1 MENPAI
7 DIDAYSAV
15 KEAMGDIFVDL
26 IQTFQ
31 DYVPGQISKLGE
43 AIKQSDSDAVFNASH
58 AIKSASGTIG
68 ALGLASSAEHIEQLG
83 RAGSTD
89 GLDQHFENLQHLYQQ
104 AIEFLQQDNSA

>member
-7 DIDAYSAV
+7 DSDAYNAV

-31 DYVPGQISKLGE
+31 DYVPGQINKLGE
-43 AIKQSDSDAVFNASH
+43 AIAQSDSEGVFNAAH
-58 AIKSASGTIG
+58 AIKSSSGTIG

-83 RAGSTD
+83 RTGSID
-89 GLDQHFENLQHLYQQ
+89 GLDQQFENLQNLYQQ
-104 AIEFLQQDNSA
+104 AIEFLQRDNGA